1 MEKLIKAID
10 ELPWIVKL
18 LLCIPALD
26 IVWAVYRLCKS
37 LTANNTL
44 GIVLAILCIFP
55 GAAFVW
61 LVDIICV
68 LVNGKIWWL
77 D

>member
-26 IVWAVYRLCKS
+26 IVWAVYRLCRS

-44 GIVLAILCIFP
+44 GIVLAILCIIP

-61 LVDIICV
+61 LVDLICV